1 LDLTRIDKGQR
12 LLALQAL
19 LHAADLSNPCKKWEI
34 HVQWTHAI
42 VAEFFSQGD
51 LERHVGLE
59 VCVRARAWVF
69 VCARARK
76 REREH
81 NMQDIHARTHACICI
96 DISQRSVRYRGTPDI
111 YIHIYMHMHTR

>member
-76 REREH
+76 RERES
-81 NMQDIHARTHACICI
+81 IICK
-96 DISQRSVRYRGTPDI
+96 T
-111 YIHIYMHMHTR
+111 YMHVHMHAYA